1 MNNLL
6 LENKKILSE
15 GLQFHL
21 IEGIGIENNIYRPGS
36 SKYFSLF
43 REVRDLNEMG
53 LYNLN
58 PAEKYFIN
66 ETDIGIWDFYNGN
79 LVPLDYPIQEGDE
92 SLKPSIPLKVLEE
105 KRKRKSKK
113 KKSKKPKSKS
123 KNGNMYQ
130 GRKVELNKPKRG
142 GSKKFYVYVK
152 NPKTGNIKKVQW
164 GAKGMSVGISDPKR
178 RKSFA
183 ARHRCHLTKDKTTI
197 VIAHRLSTI
206 LNSDNIYV
214 IDSGKVIANGN
225 HEELMKSS
233 SVYKNFYD
241 KQIKM

>member
-1 MNNLL
+1 MNKLL

-21 IEGIGIENNIYRPGS
+21 VEGIGLENNIYRPGS

-43 REVRDLNEMG
+43 REVRDLSEIG
-53 LYNLN
+53 LYELS

-66 ETDIGIWDFYNGN
+66 ETNIGEWDFYNGE
-79 LVPLDYPIQEGDE
+79 LVPLDYPILEGDE
-92 SLKPSIPLKVLEE
+92 SLKASIPLEVLEE
-105 KRKRKSKK
+105 KRKRKRKKK
-113 KKSKKPKSKS
+113 KKSRKGKNTTKS
-123 KNGNMYQ
+123 GNMYQ

-183 ARHRCHLTKDKTTI
+183 ARHRCHLTKDKTT
-197 VIAHRLSTI
+197 ASYWACRTGRYPHLTGSKKKYTWW
-206 LNSDNIYV
+206 
-214 IDSGKVIANGN
+214 
-225 HEELMKSS
+225 
-233 SVYKNFYD
+233 
-241 KQIKM
+241 